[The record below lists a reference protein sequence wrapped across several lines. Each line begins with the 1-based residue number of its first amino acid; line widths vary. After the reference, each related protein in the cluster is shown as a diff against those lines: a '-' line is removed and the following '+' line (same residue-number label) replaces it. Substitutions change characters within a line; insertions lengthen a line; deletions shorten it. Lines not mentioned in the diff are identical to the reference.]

1 MHEHEPEARTE
12 DFGRSSRAE
21 IDRSPRFRAVDPIFA
36 GRTRTASDDDGTASL
51 LHMLLQL
58 ALAARLELSLPEHVH
73 FDRASAQ
80 LEGRKM

>member
-1 MHEHEPEARTE
+1 MA
-12 DFGRSSRAE
+12 
-21 IDRSPRFRAVDPIFA
+21 
-36 GRTRTASDDDGTASL
+36 DGTASL